1 MVKTP
6 SKQDWYTY
14 LGEKKAQGLKS
25 VCENSGRRGRFGGYV
40 STYLFSSV

>member
-1 MVKTP
+1 MHCASMVKTP

-25 VCENSGRRGRFGGYV
+25 PDLCWLITARLKVGP
-40 STYLFSSV
+40 